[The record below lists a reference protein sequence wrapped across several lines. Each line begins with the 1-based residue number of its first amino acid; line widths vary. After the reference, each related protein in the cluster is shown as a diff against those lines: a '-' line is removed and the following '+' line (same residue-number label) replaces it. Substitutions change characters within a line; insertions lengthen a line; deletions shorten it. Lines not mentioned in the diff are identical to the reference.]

1 MSVKRQ
7 ITWVLNDPPQETT
20 PIPGLPR
27 LLSNLLR
34 QRGHTTPAAAGAFL
48 DPRLGDL
55 SDPFQLPGMNAAV
68 GRLLAAIDAGEK
80 IVLYGDYD
88 VDGVTSITLLHTVL
102 RAYGI
107 EPHPFLPH
115 RVDEGYGLSA
125 EGLDRC
131 LEECAPTLLV
141 AVDCGTTSV
150 TEITALAERGIDV
163 IVCDHHEPGTD
174 GLPPCVALVN
184 PQLGDDFHYLCTVG
198 IVFKLAHALLK
209 QRPNPLFKLRDY
221 LDLVAVGTVAD
232 IVPLIGE
239 NRALVRRG
247 LHELAHTRNHGLAA
261 LRDVTRISPPFGASD
276 IGFRIGP
283 RLNAAGRLDT
293 AREALDLLMA
303 DSPAM
308 ANRLAE
314 GLDRKNAERQRVELR
329 IREAAEAQFASEYGS
344 APDPPAGIVLGSDE
358 WHVGVVGIVASRISK
373 RHHRPTFVIAF
384 DENGLGKGSGR
395 SVEGVSLV
403 DAIHDCRDLLVKGGG
418 HAMAAGITIEQAA
431 FAEFRTRFAT
441 CVAAAAPPGA
451 LVPKLQL
458 DATVRLDEL
467 DLPLLA
473 AYENLEPFGQG
484 NPQPLLMAR
493 GVQLAEEPKIMKE
506 KHYRFRLQQGRA
518 RQDAVYFNGV
528 EHPLPH
534 APWDIA
540 FTLSRNEFR
549 GRISLQLLIQ
559 GIRAAEK

>member
-1 MSVKRQ
+1 VPAERH
-7 ITWVLNDPPQETT
+7 IEWVLKNPPQEATT
-20 PIPGLPR
+20 LPGHPR
-27 LLSNLLR
+27 LLGDLLR
-34 QRGHTTPAAAGAFL
+34 QRGHITPAAAEAFL
-48 DPRLGDL
+48 DPRLDAL
-55 SDPFQLPGMNAAV
+55 SDPFRLPGMAAAV
-68 GRLLAAIDAGEK
+68 ERLLAAVDAREK
-80 IVLYGDYD
+80 VVIYGDYD

-102 RAYGI
+102 RAYGL

-115 RVDEGYGLSA
+115 RVDEGYGLST
-125 EGLDRC
+125 EGLERC

-150 TEITALAERGIDV
+150 TEISSLAARGIDV
-163 IVCDHHEPGTD
+163 IVCDHHERGPD

-184 PQLGDDFHYLCTVG
+184 PQVGDDFHYLCTVG
-198 IVFKLAHALLK
+198 IIFKLAHALLK
-209 QRPNPLFKLRDY
+209 KRPNPTFKLRDH

-232 IVPLIGE
+232 IVPLVGE

-261 LRDVTRISPPFGASD
+261 LRDITRITPPFGAGD

-303 DSPAM
+303 DTPAR
-308 ANRLAE
+308 AHRLAE
-314 GLDRKNAERQRVELR
+314 GLERQNAERQRVELR
-329 IREAAEAQFASEYGS
+329 IREAAEAQFEEEFGT
-344 APDPPAGIVLGSDE
+344 APEPPAGIVLGSVD

-395 SVEGVSLV
+395 SVEGISLV
-403 DAIHDCRDLLVKGGG
+403 EAINDCRDLLVKGGG

-431 FAEFRTRFAT
+431 FADFRTRFAAS
-441 CVAAAAPPGA
+441 VAAAAPSGA
-451 LVPKLQL
+451 LIPKLHL
-458 DATVRLDEL
+458 DTAVRLDEL
-467 DLPLLA
+467 TLPLLA
-473 AYENLEPFGQG
+473 AYERLEPFGSG
-484 NPQPLLMAR
+484 NPQPVFMAR
-493 GVQLAEEPKIMKE
+493 GVQPAEEPKIMKE

-528 EHPLPH
+528 EHPLPL

-540 FTLSRNEFR
+540 FTISRNEFR